1 MTLTKS
7 TIIGKI
13 SEQME
18 YTVKE
23 SSAIFEECLSI
34 VKSTLE
40 AGEDV
45 KITGFGSFV
54 VKQKHERRGRNP
66 QTGASLMLPP
76 RRIVNF
82 KLSGKLNDQINGD

>member
-1 MTLTKS
+1 
-7 TIIGKI
+7 
-13 SEQME
+13 ME

>member
-1 MTLTKS
+1 VTLTKS